1 MNKNDDN
8 NEKRC
13 KIIIEQNLNSEKQKD
28 KFLDLSKFFLI
39 VYYKI

>member
-8 NEKRC
+8 NEKRY

-28 KFLDLSKFFLI
+28 KFLDPSKFFLI
-39 VYYKI
+39 IYY